1 MKIAHVFLGI
11 VCLSIM
17 SGCAYK
23 AVPMVAPAVNIVTN
37 FDNKVPGKWALVI
50 SEDVSQARKEVKPSS
65 YTCSAH
71 TYPVDAGQALES
83 SLRKT
88 MDAVFEA
95 TVEPANSLT
104 IEAMKKG
111 GYAGQVSVRL
121 SEFAPR
127 LSCQTGFW
135 SGTCT
140 SSVEIGFAVEVRNGD
155 GKIVHNSSAG
165 GSKSSEGDAGGACN
179 GGSSVL
185 SEATSRAIKDALERV
200 AERLSN
206 APALRAK

>member
-1 MKIAHVFLGI
+1 MKLAYVFLGMLC
-11 VCLSIM
+11 VAFT

-23 AVPMVAPAVNIVTN
+23 AVPMAAPAVNIVTN
-37 FDNKVPGKWALVI
+37 FDNKVPGKWALVF
-50 SEDVSQARKEVKPSS
+50 SEDISQARKEVKPSS
-65 YTCSAH
+65 FTCSAH
-71 TYPVDAGQALES
+71 TYPIDAGQAFES

-88 MDAVFEA
+88 MDAVFES
-95 TVEPANSLT
+95 TVEPASSLT
-104 IEAMKKG
+104 IDAMKKG

-121 SEFAPR
+121 NEFAPR

-140 SSVEIGFAVEVRNGD
+140 SSVEIGFAIEVRNND

-165 GSKSSEGDAGGACN
+165 GSKSAEGDAGGACN
-179 GGSSVL
+179 GGSVVL
-185 SEATSRAIKDALERV
+185 SDATSRATKDALERV

-206 APALRAK
+206 APALRMK